1 MKEKIYEEYENLVNE
16 INSNYN
22 KITIIDDYDFNTE
35 SPYTLFYLN
44 KNDSFE
50 KFKDAWNNLSEE
62 TQDDGLCYDEFI
74 DLFRL
79 KNKDRFDFF
88 ELRSLTV
95 YTDSEYELYI

>member
-22 KITIIDDYDFNTE
+22 KITIIDNYDFNTE

-50 KFKDAWNNLSEE
+50 KFKDAWNKLSKE
-62 TQDDGLCYDEFI
+62 TQDDYCYDEFI
-74 DLFRL
+74 DLFII

-88 ELRSLTV
+88 ELGSLKV